1 MAKAE
6 RLLQEH
12 VEDQKAINA
21 GKDTGKSVQL
31 YPSTV
36 FTEQVRCCRNMLRTG
51 KPSMQVRI

>member
-31 YPSTV
+31 YPSTMLLEHV
-36 FTEQVRCCRNMLRTG
+36 GCGRNT
-51 KPSMQVRI
+51 

>member
-31 YPSTV
+31 YPSTMFHEHV
-36 FTEQVRCCRNMLRTG
+36 GCYRNTLRTG
-51 KPSMQVRI
+51 KPSKQVRT